1 MKVLPG
7 QLDLFRV
14 DDYLNDVVS
23 NFSSGITPI
32 STRTK
37 VCVKKHPPI
46 KRETIERIAIKLAA
60 LPSLK

>member
-7 QLDLFRV
+7 QIELFRV

-23 NFSSGITPI
+23 NFSSGITQI

-37 VCVKKHPPI
+37 VCVKHPPI